1 MKKLFIV
8 LAVLLSIT
16 SCSLFYSPRMSI
28 PDWLLGTWTARDL
41 PSTDYISVSGDRISG
56 KIEGKSFT
64 ITNSSPINSEFIY
77 DDSYSLHLAVD
88 SGLYRISFSYISY
101 SGQLYVSAAYKRA
114 GNHEFVYEYF
124 I

>member
-1 MKKLFIV
+1 MKKLIIV
-8 LAVLLSIT
+8 LAIIMSIT
-16 SCSLFYSPRMSI
+16 SCSFFSPRMSI
-28 PDWLLGTWTARDL
+28 PDWLQGSWSARDL
-41 PSTDYISVSGDRISG
+41 PSTDYISVRSDSISG

-88 SGLYRISFSYISY
+88 SGLYRISFSYLSY